1 MEYRNTILN
10 TYLNIEKKMHFLFL
24 FAVLHRKV
32 LQWRTL
38 SFCWH
43 EKKWNKTEVKWRVEN
58 NYSYCCCNSAMH
70 EWSRLSF
77 RCFSIICIDSRQT
90 KKIYIGNH
98 KMKNQIICY
107 NLYKTTNMN
116 YIFRR
121 VALYILVQRKSF
133 RLNIS

>member
-1 MEYRNTILN
+1 MTLSN
-10 TYLNIEKKMHFLFL
+10 TYLNIEMKMHFLFL
-24 FAVLHRKV
+24 LLAVLHRKV

-77 RCFSIICIDSRQT
+77 RCFSIICINNRQT
-90 KKIYIGNH
+90 FEIYSRNHIKKTSENMLHSI
-98 KMKNQIICY
+98 
-107 NLYKTTNMN
+107 YKTTNCL
-116 YIFRR
+116 YIFWYNESH
-121 VALYILVQRKSF
+121 LDWTYY
-133 RLNIS
+133 NIHQFV

>member
-77 RCFSIICIDSRQT
+77 RCFSIICINNRQT
-90 KKIYIGNH
+90 YEIYSRNHIKKKSENMLYSI
-98 KMKNQIICY
+98 
-107 NLYKTTNMN
+107 YKTTN
-116 YIFRR
+116 YIFWYNESH
-121 VALYILVQRKSF
+121 LDWTYY
-133 RLNIS
+133 NIHQFV